1 MFLLSI
7 SLSRMALDKECCLN
21 IRIWSRS
28 ESHLFSIEDNKLPRE
43 VSLEYLKNKYSRS
56 KEKFTNEKEPVRE
69 SIRSTFPKSERDDY
83 DAFKKITA
91 NTPPNEV
98 VRLKDRKV
106 ANDKKSLKYYDRLK
120 KLIFDTE
127 KSGSSSGT
135 AVKQKKDPPSKQLVE
150 TKKNILAM
158 INNAFN
164 DDLMD
169 MRHKEIMFQEIS
181 SKLHDLTSKNSREV
195 EGRKKRKS
203 PVIED
208 VIRVKKIKLAS
219 SGIEEVYDITPTLS
233 DKVDDII
240 PFLSD
245 KVVDITPT
253 VFEEV
258 YDITPIL
265 SDKVYDITP
274 TLSDT
279 INDITPSLSDTIND
293 ITPTLSD
300 KIDDITPIL
309 SDNVYDIT
317 STVFEE
323 VYDITPIVFDKVYDI
338 TSTLSDKVDDI
349 TPPVFEEVYDITPT
363 LSDEVDDITPILF
376 DKVDSITP
384 PVFE

>member
-127 KSGSSSGT
+127 KSGSSSST
-135 AVKQKKDPPSKQLVE
+135 AVKQKKDQPSKQLVE

-233 DKVDDII
+233 DKVDDIT
-240 PFLSD
+240 PSLSD
-245 KVVDITPT
+245 KVV
-253 VFEEV
+253 
-258 YDITPIL
+258 DITPIL

-300 KIDDITPIL
+300 TIDDITPIL

-323 VYDITPIVFDKVYDI
+323 VYDITPI
-338 TSTLSDKVDDI
+338 
-349 TPPVFEEVYDITPT
+349 
-363 LSDEVDDITPILF
+363 LSDE
-376 DKVDSITP
+376 VDSITP